1 MEITGLTFITL
12 LLLMFFG
19 FWFVGW
25 LLKTLGDHDKVK
37 YSVLNQPLKNKGK
50 PWYNKQLYPGRP
62 GVLLKK

>member
-50 PWYNKQLYPGRP
+50 PWYNK
-62 GVLLKK
+62 